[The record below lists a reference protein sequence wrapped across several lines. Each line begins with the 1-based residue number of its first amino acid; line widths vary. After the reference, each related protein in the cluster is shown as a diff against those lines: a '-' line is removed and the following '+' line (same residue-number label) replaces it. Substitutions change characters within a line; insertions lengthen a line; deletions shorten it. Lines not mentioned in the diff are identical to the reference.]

1 MKIVLLSNDINLL
14 QEWNKK
20 DDENELIITEN
31 LEECKK
37 FLKEHTEALI
47 IADYDSYASEINKL
61 ISSDQLCDNL
71 IVLEKIP
78 EILTGKQLISHG
90 IKAYGNSRMLKIHYK
105 QMIQTV
111 ASKKIWTYP
120 ELTVALAQTTQKS
133 KLSTEAQEIIEHR
146 LTEKEKEVLLLILE
160 GLTNDAIAKK
170 LDITTRTVKAHVS
183 SIFTKLHVND
193 RVALVLL
200 LIS

>member
-1 MKIVLLSNDINLL
+1 MKIVLLSNDTNLL

-20 DDENELIITEN
+20 DNENELVVTEN

-37 FLKEHTEALI
+37 FLKEHKEMII

-71 IVLEKIP
+71 IILEKIP

-111 ASKKIWTYP
+111 ASHKIWTYP

-133 KLSTEAQEIIEHR
+133 KLSTEA
-146 LTEKEKEVLLLILE
+146 
-160 GLTNDAIAKK
+160 
-170 LDITTRTVKAHVS
+170 
-183 SIFTKLHVND
+183 
-193 RVALVLL
+193 
-200 LIS
+200 